1 MEKQMKAMAGWA
13 GLSALILTSFN
24 AQALTIGDIELKSA
38 YGQRFSARVPLALSA
53 GEDVV
58 AGCVRLEE
66 LGGKNAGVP
75 TLTNYRISIEAIQ
88 NGKSA
93 VLLSTSGAVT
103 EPVVR
108 IGLVVRCAKTSSSR
122 EFIVDQ
128 KLADTKK
135 K

>member
-1 MEKQMKAMAGWA
+1 MEKQMKSMAGWA
-13 GLSALILTSFN
+13 GLSALILASFN
-24 AQALTIGDIELKSA
+24 AQALTIGDIELKSV
-38 YGQRFSARVPLALSA
+38 YGQRFSARVPLALGA

-66 LGGKNAGVP
+66 MGGKNAGVP

-93 VLLSTSGAVT
+93 ILLSTSDAVT

-108 IGLVVRCAKTSSSR
+108 VGLVVRCAKTSSSR